1 MCVLVYTIL
10 KNDDERERE
19 RERAEREQRER
30 EREREGESMRE
41 REGGERTR
49 ERERERDLGPHWRSE
64 LGSGD
69 ACVHPDH
76 SQGKVG
82 SRNAGLVWT

>member
-1 MCVLVYTIL
+1 
-10 KNDDERERE
+10 
-19 RERAEREQRER
+19 
-30 EREREGESMRE
+30 MRE

-76 SQGKVG
+76 FQGKVG